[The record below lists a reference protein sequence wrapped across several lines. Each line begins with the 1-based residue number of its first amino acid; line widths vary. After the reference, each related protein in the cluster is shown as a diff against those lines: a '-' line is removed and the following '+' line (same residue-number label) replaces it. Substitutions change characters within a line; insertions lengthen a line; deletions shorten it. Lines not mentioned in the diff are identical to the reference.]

1 MKMQENGWFA
11 AHVPGKG
18 AISLAARTPALV
30 PRQGSLMLEFTLM
43 PDERGPLP
51 LVLLERRGTVP
62 EHLVLALDADGRL
75 SLLQRRGEA
84 VHALS
89 LDIGAERAAGGRMRV
104 TWRWDLLRDES
115 LLSLEALDA
124 GSLHQRSGSAPLP
137 VTRADLRAM
146 AEGCGPA
153 RLGPRLDFLALG
165 DHLHPI
171 GPAACFAPST
181 PIATPQG
188 PRAAGSLQP
197 GDLVETVDAGPQ
209 PVLWSGR
216 VALPALGSMRPVRLC
231 APAFGA
237 TRDLWL
243 LPQHRIALGG
253 PSVDYLFGE
262 DEVLIATR
270 HLVDGCAAQQ
280 PDRPCVLNWHGV
292 LLADHHLL
300 IADGCRI
307 ESLGIGGLARQP
319 ALARRTALSDMA
331 RAGTLPLHRAPARR
345 TLLPFEVQALASARD
360 QGRGPIAA

>member
-1 MKMQENGWFA
+1 MEESGWFA
-11 AHVPGKG
+11 AHVPGRG
-18 AISLAARTPALV
+18 AISLSARTPAQV
-30 PRQGSLMLEFTLM
+30 PVRGTMMLEFALM
-43 PDERGPLP
+43 PGESAALP
-51 LVLLERRGTVP
+51 LLLLEGRSAAEACLSLT
-62 EHLVLALDADGRL
+62 LDGSGRL
-75 SLLQRRGEA
+75 SLLQRRGDA

-89 LDIGAERAAGGRMRV
+89 LDASAETAAGGRMRV
-104 TWRWDLLRDES
+104 IWRWDLQRDES
-115 LLSLEALDA
+115 LLCLEALDA
-124 GSLHQRSGSAPLP
+124 GSLRQRSATEPLP
-137 VTRADLRAM
+137 VTRAELM
-146 AEGCGPA
+146 ALTEGHAPA

-165 DHLHPI
+165 DHLHTP

-188 PRAAGSLQP
+188 ARPAGSLRV

-216 VALPALGSMRPVRLC
+216 IALPALGSMRPVRLC

-243 LPQHRIALGG
+243 LGQHRIALGG

-262 DEVLIATR
+262 DEVLIAAR

-280 PDRPCVLNWHGV
+280 PDRPCVLNWHGL

-307 ESLGIGGLARQP
+307 ESLGIGRLARQP
-319 ALARRTALSDMA
+319 ALARSTALSDLA
-331 RAGTLPLHRAPARR
+331 AAGRLPLHRATVRR

>member
-1 MKMQENGWFA
+1 MQESGWFA

-18 AISLAARTPALV
+18 AVSLAARTPGPV
-30 PRQGSLMLEFTLM
+30 PVRGSLMLEFTLM
-43 PDERGPLP
+43 PAERGALP
-51 LVLLERRGTVP
+51 LVLLERRTTAS
-62 EHLVLALDADGRL
+62 EHLALDLDADGRL
-75 SLLQRRGEA
+75 SLVQRRGEA

-89 LDIGAERAAGGRMRV
+89 LDIGAERALGGRMRV
-104 TWRWDLLRDES
+104 TWRWDLQRDES

-124 GSLHQRSGSAPLP
+124 GSLRQRSGPAPLP
-137 VTRADLRAM
+137 VTRADLRAL
-146 AEGCGPA
+146 ATGCDPV

-165 DHLHPI
+165 DHLHPV

-181 PIATPQG
+181 PIATPLG
-188 PRAAGSLQP
+188 ERAAGSLRP

-216 VALPALGSMRPVRLC
+216 IALPALGSMRPVRLC
-231 APAFGA
+231 SPAFGA

-253 PSVDYLFGE
+253 PAVDYLYGE
-262 DEVLIATR
+262 DEVLIAAR

-280 PDRPCVLNWHGV
+280 PDRPCVLNWHGL

-307 ESLGIGGLARQP
+307 ESLGIGRLARQP
-319 ALARRTALSDMA
+319 RLARSTALADLAA
-331 RAGTLPLHRAPARR
+331 ECPLPLHRAPVRR
-345 TLLPFEVQALASARD
+345 TLLPFEVRALASARD